1 MKTNEEL
8 AMMIQDGDESKV
20 PELWEQVRKLYLK
33 KSIHYYDGHRE
44 LCSRCGV
51 ELDDIQQQAF
61 FAFLQSVQAYNQ
73 ESGLSFLAF
82 IDYPFQTEMQNLTG
96 TRTALTRLDPLNS
109 CASLDKPI
117 ETEDGSADTLADF
130 VPDPTALDFVQLLD
144 AQSVA
149 ELVRA
154 EVDRL
159 PMPESEIIARY
170 FLHGETLGKIADA
183 LGLSPERIRQRRD
196 KGLKLLKRSKPL
208 ANLWA
213 EFHHTETLRE
223 MEKRQRKDRPDTFNT
238 RTTYRQA
245 EKFDSWLDRAEIYAE
260 QKREECGKTP
270 EEWTREDKIAAIL
283 EYAHMENAETA

>member
-1 MKTNEEL
+1 MYTQEEMC
-8 AMMIQDGDESKV
+8 AQIQSGNAEMLLD
-20 PELWEQVRKLYLK
+20 LWGTVEKLYTLK
-33 KSIHYYDGHRE
+33 CLKWYHAHAEQCARH
-44 LCSRCGV
+44 GV
-51 ELDDIQQQAF
+51 ELEDTTQQAW
-61 FAFLQSVQAYNQ
+61 FAFLQSVAAFNAA
-73 ESGLSFLAF
+73 EGLPFVSY
-82 IDYPFQTEMQNLTG
+82 INYPFKREMQELLG
-96 TRTALTRLDPLNS
+96 QRTAQGRFEPLNH

-223 MEKRQRKDRPDTFNT
+223 MEKRQRKDRPDTFSS
-238 RTTYRQA
+238 RTTYREA
-245 EKFDSWLDRAEIYAE
+245 EKFDTWLDRAEVYAE